1 MLELKNII
9 KDYPAG
15 NGTVHA
21 LRDVSL
27 SFRHNEFVSILGPS
41 GCGKTTLLNLIG
53 GLDHATDGDLVIN
66 GRSTREYN
74 DRDWD
79 TYRNHSVGFVFQSY
93 NLIPHQTILQ
103 NVELALTLTGVG
115 RAERHTRAREALNTV
130 GLGDQLNKRPSQLS
144 GGQMQRVAI
153 ARALVNDPDI
163 LLADEPTGA
172 LDSETGVQVM
182 ELLKQVAS
190 DRLVIMVT
198 HNPELAEKYSTRI
211 IRLLDGEILA
221 DSNPVSVRET
231 VQERE
236 RDVQLLIDSP
246 RRLKKPGMSFNT
258 SFGLSLRNLFTK
270 KGRTLLTSF
279 AGSIGIIGIALI
291 LSISDGLNSY
301 IDSVE
306 EETLSSY
313 PLTIESTTMDIGSVL
328 SAFMGEGEGHDKE
341 DNTSETA
348 EPDRVYENSSLY
360 LMMNA
365 MANLE
370 YTENDLESFKAW
382 LDAEAADEN
391 SDLHDALSGIMY
403 TYDAD
408 FLVYTE
414 NVDGDLLRSDLT
426 RLMQELMMSSMGLST
441 SAAAELT
448 SFTDNSVYASYATSS
463 VNLFAELL
471 PGLDGACVNDVL
483 YDQYDLLYG
492 RWPEAYDEVILVLD
506 ENNELDDITLYALGL
521 IPQEQ
526 VSAITDAALNQTE
539 VENPEQSW
547 TYEEICDTELR
558 LILNADCYSLNPETG
573 VWEDLRETDTGLRYL
588 YDGALPLK
596 ITGVVRPDTS
606 TGSAMFS
613 AAVGYTYRLTEY
625 LIEQNA
631 ASDALAA
638 QQEDDTTDIFTG
650 LTFRSVADE
659 YTDEEKAARMD
670 ERLTTMTDEEKA
682 ALYVQRMSTISDA
695 ELDTQTAA
703 AMAGMDRA
711 TIEASVSGEYA
722 ASLNLSA
729 EELSAYM
736 QSMDDETLFAMV
748 EQSVREQIA
757 AQYAEGVAAQLASV
771 PQEQLCALFDAD
783 YTAMTVID
791 KAALY
796 MDLTDFSDTTVED
809 NLALLGLLDLDS
821 PASINL
827 YASSFESKDAIV
839 DAIARYNEELDPLEQ
854 IEYTDYIGL
863 LMSSITSILNAI
875 TYILIAFVG
884 ISLIVSSIMIG
895 VITLIS
901 VQERTKEIGILRSI
915 GASKRNVSSLFNA
928 ETLIIGFTSG
938 LLGVVVTELL
948 LIPINALI
956 HRLTNLNYLSAFLRP
971 GAAVILVLI
980 SMLLTL
986 LAGII
991 PSRSASRKDP
1001 VVALRTE

>member
-1 MLELKNII
+1 MLELKNIV

-15 NGTVHA
+15 SGTVHA
-21 LRDVSL
+21 LRGVSIA
-27 SFRHNEFVSILGPS
+27 FRRNEFVSILGPS

-53 GLDHATDGDLVIN
+53 GLDHATDGDLIIN

-115 RAERHTRAREALNTV
+115 RAERRQRAREALATV
-130 GLGDQLNKRPSQLS
+130 GLGDQVNKRPSQLS

-182 ELLKQVAS
+182 ELLKRVAS

-198 HNPELAEKYSTRI
+198 HNPDLAESYSTRI
-211 IRLLDGEILA
+211 LRLLDGEILS
-221 DSNPVSVRET
+221 DSHPVSVRET
-231 VQERE
+231 VAERE
-236 RDVQLLIDSP
+236 RDVQQLIDAP
-246 RRLKKPGMSFNT
+246 RRLKKPGMSFKT

-328 SAFMGEGEGHDKE
+328 SAFMGEGEGHGDSKDAE
-341 DNTSETA
+341 PA

-370 YTENDLESFKAW
+370 YTENDLQSFKAW
-382 LDAEAADEN
+382 LDAEAADEE
-391 SDLHDALSGIMY
+391 SELHEALSGIMY

-448 SFTDNSVYASYATSS
+448 SFTDNSIYTSYATSS

-547 TYEEICDTELR
+547 SYEEICGTELR

-596 ITGVVRPDTS
+596 ITGVVRPATS

-613 AAVGYTYRLTEY
+613 GAVGYTYKLTEY

-638 QQEDDTTDIFTG
+638 QQADETTDIFTG

-659 YTDEEKAARMD
+659 YTDDEKAERMD
-670 ERLTTMTDEEKA
+670 ARLAAMTDEEKA
-682 ALYVQRMSTISDA
+682 ALYVQRMSAISDA
-695 ELDTQTAA
+695 ELDAQTAA
-703 AMAGMDRA
+703 AMEGMDRA
-711 TIEASVSGEYA
+711 TIEASLSGEYA

-736 QSMDDETLFAMV
+736 QSMDDEALFAMV

-757 AQYAEGVAAQLASV
+757 AQYAEGVAAQLAAV
-771 PQEQLCALFDAD
+771 PQEQLCALFDTD
-783 YTAMTVID
+783 YAAMTVAE

-796 MDLTDFSDTTVED
+796 MELTDFSDATAED

-821 PASINL
+821 PSSINL

-839 DAIARYNEELDPLEQ
+839 AAIDRYNAELDQLEQ

-915 GASKRNVSSLFNA
+915 GASKRNVSGLFNA

-956 HRLTNLNYLSAFLRP
+956 HRLTGLNYLSAFLRP
-971 GAAVILVLI
+971 GAAAILVLI